1 MPRLGARPCAPHCA
15 PLCPPPRTG
24 RGSEQW
30 DPSATQRRRV
40 LAPLW
45 AALTAQWLRDSTL
58 ASWTFSRASEGA
70 SRAGGGSVAERW
82 AQGVPGG
89 HLGLLCQHQRDWEVQ
104 GVPQSIWAV
113 VPVCEHCTHH
123 GTWHS
128 RGCPSWQGWRRRMG
142 GTPGAGSASPP
153 TGEQK
158 EGLSTRVGGQQ
169 LLRAHWVSELPSHHS
184 QSPGDWHSGAFPSP
198 GAALGWH
205 THHTPAQDTLH
216 FPKGGHRRVPALV
229 VEVPAA
235 PEAARPRRV
244 CLHGVS
250 QLRDTPLWGCRR
262 GHWEMPACGIAS
274 GAHMQGEWRAGEG
287 CRYLGTA
294 CSSRRGWRAR
304 DWHM

>member
-1 MPRLGARPCAPHCA
+1 M
-15 PLCPPPRTG
+15 
-24 RGSEQW
+24 
-30 DPSATQRRRV
+30 
-40 LAPLW
+40 
-45 AALTAQWLRDSTL
+45 
-58 ASWTFSRASEGA
+58 
-70 SRAGGGSVAERW
+70 
-82 AQGVPGG
+82 
-89 HLGLLCQHQRDWEVQ
+89 GLLCQHQRDWEVQ

-274 GAHMQGEWRAGEG
+274 GAHRSYAGRMEG
-287 CRYLGTA
+287 
-294 CSSRRGWRAR
+294 RRGVQVPGHCLQQSEGLAR
-304 DWHM
+304 TGLAHVSRGHCTFSQCTSPVVPCREGTGQSAPHALV